1 VGSGV
6 TRRSPADALKILFE
20 DNHVIAVEKPPGIL
34 SQADATG
41 GPDLLTLIKKHIKAR
56 DSKTGNVFLGLV
68 HRLDRNAGGAMV
80 FAKTSKAAARLSS
93 QIRDRTFEKA
103 YLAVVV
109 GRPEPPRGRLE
120 HILSKDA
127 RENVVRVLGAAEQGV
142 DHADASPA
150 DGALAPEAARGAAAA
165 ARGQRAVL
173 EYETLATRE
182 SASLVR
188 VRLVTG
194 RAHQIRA
201 QFAAIGAPLVGD
213 RKYGAQDRSTRTG
226 APTPIALWSMML
238 RFRHPTR
245 DEDVVIRSAPP
256 SRGPWAA
263 FASDLSLSL
272 ESER

>member
-1 VGSGV
+1 M
-6 TRRSPADALKILFE
+6 TRRSAADAPKILFE

-41 GPDLLTLIKKHIKAR
+41 GPDLLTLIKKHIKVR

-127 RENVVRVLGAAEQGV
+127 RENVVRVVGAAE
-142 DHADASPA
+142 
-150 DGALAPEAARGAAAA
+150 PEA

-173 EYETLATRE
+173 EYETLATHE

-201 QFAAIGAPLVGD
+201 QLAAIGAPLVGD
-213 RKYGAQDRSTRTG
+213 RKYGAQDRSIRTG
-226 APTPIALWSMML
+226 EPAPIALWSTML

-245 DEDVVIRSAPP
+245 DEDIVIRSAPP
-256 SRGPWAA
+256 SRGPWAP
-263 FASDLSLSL
+263 FASDRSLSL